1 MSYNS
6 LNKEYSS
13 LRLTYANLESRYNE
27 LAAQCV
33 RLNETLTYVVDT
45 TNSYSLAK
53 EAMPKVLNND
63 AVRATASAVFSA
75 GSPSRT
81 SGALYRRYMNT

>member
-13 LRLTYANLESRYNE
+13 LRLSYANLESRYNE

-75 GSPSRT
+75 GVSKSDFWG
-81 SGALYRRYMNT
+81 SIQKIMNT